1 MPTRRS
7 KSEQRETRFF
17 FELIFIILILF
28 SPIFHGS
35 YGLFPLSVI
44 QFGAIL
50 LALVWYLAL
59 ARAKEP
65 QIIYPTQLI
74 LLLFFI
80 LVVAFQLMPL
90 PVKVLK
96 LLSPE
101 TLRLYREYYPN
112 FSNYNLYTL
121 SLYPFS
127 TRNEL
132 ARNFTYFLIFFVA
145 LNAFEKKSSF
155 KKIVQ
160 TIACWAFALAFYG
173 VIKRYFL
180 PFGKEPYSFSVFG
193 NKNHFAAYM
202 TMTVPLT
209 VGYAMTIR
217 DTAKKTLLFFMAAFT
232 CASAFLSLSRAGS
245 VSIIFSLIMF
255 FILLRKD
262 WMSGGKTW
270 LVWGTLAIAIGFIL
284 FSGLDP
290 IKARF
295 GALAGAWSWRQSIV
309 KDSLPIVKDFPLFGV
324 GWGNFQYI
332 FTSYRQSISQLY
344 YKYLH
349 NDNLQLVVE
358 TGVAGAIFYFGFLIL
373 TLKNII
379 AALNKR
385 RDPFVR
391 NLAAGGLCGLLGV
404 LFHNFFDFNFHI
416 PALAF
421 LFWLILGLIYKCV
434 NTRFINEEKKSQ

>member
-160 TIACWAFALAFYG
+160 QDDEDKQEE
-173 VIKRYFL
+173 VIK
-180 PFGKEPYSFSVFG
+180 
-193 NKNHFAAYM
+193 NTN
-202 TMTVPLT
+202 TVQPKKVDPANTT
-209 VGYAMTIR
+209 VGQ
-217 DTAKKTLLFFMAAFT
+217 
-232 CASAFLSLSRAGS
+232 
-245 VSIIFSLIMF
+245 VSDDEDEEL
-255 FILLRKD
+255 
-262 WMSGGKTW
+262 
-270 LVWGTLAIAIGFIL
+270 
-284 FSGLDP
+284 
-290 IKARF
+290 
-295 GALAGAWSWRQSIV
+295 
-309 KDSLPIVKDFPLFGV
+309 
-324 GWGNFQYI
+324 
-332 FTSYRQSISQLY
+332 
-344 YKYLH
+344 
-349 NDNLQLVVE
+349 E
-358 TGVAGAIFYFGFLIL
+358 
-373 TLKNII
+373 
-379 AALNKR
+379 
-385 RDPFVR
+385 
-391 NLAAGGLCGLLGV
+391 
-404 LFHNFFDFNFHI
+404 I
-416 PALAF
+416 PA
-421 LFWLILGLIYKCV
+421 
-434 NTRFINEEKKSQ
+434 FIRKKMGM